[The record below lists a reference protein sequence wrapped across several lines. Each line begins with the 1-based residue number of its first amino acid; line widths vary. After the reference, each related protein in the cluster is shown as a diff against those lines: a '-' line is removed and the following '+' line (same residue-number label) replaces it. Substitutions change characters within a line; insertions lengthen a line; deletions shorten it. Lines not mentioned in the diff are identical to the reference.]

1 MNLSKRMMALVAATI
16 FVSASVMAGDGTKE
30 NPYTVS
36 ELNAQKDALAASGNT
51 VWVKADLKGLGVDG
65 SQTVNGTADAN
76 ECAGLFGDAN
86 DTFVAYSYQILGTLD
101 MADLTNT
108 NDLLIALTY
117 GTTGHAYGNTAS
129 PQYATDYEVKTVTG
143 DHFSLVEVHGALSVN
158 IENGLRGYH
167 ISSCYLVPEDVIAVK
182 VNAGYSSSKGA
193 YVTYTNFDGSVG
205 AFATPKDAALVLM
218 AESGIHDF
226 VLTSAMYDQTFSN
239 GNSMN
244 PGKQAGV
251 NTGTT
256 KNRVAMAFVN
266 NGTMS
271 GFQRNSNENYTVT
284 LQQKSDVFL
293 LVNAQETNFYGN
305 YPWESPEKDW
315 ITWGGGKYSDYHATN
330 AISSVSSKASAEEGI
345 YSLQGVRMNKL
356 QKGVNIVNG
365 KKVVKK

>member
-36 ELNAQKDALAASGNT
+36 ELNPQKEALAASGNT

-65 SQTVNGTADAN
+65 SQTVNAGD
-76 ECAGLFGDAN
+76 ECAALFGDA
-86 DTFVAYSYQILGTLD
+86 TGEFVAYSWQILGTLD
-101 MADLTNT
+101 LTDLTNT
-108 NDLLIALTY
+108 KDLLISLTY
-117 GTTGHAYGNTAS
+117 GTTGHAYGNSAN
-129 PQYATDYEVKTVTG
+129 PQYATDYEAKTVTG

-205 AFATPKDAALVLM
+205 AYATPKDAALVLM
-218 AESGIHDF
+218 AENGIHDF
-226 VLTSAMYDQTFSN
+226 VLTSALYDQTFSN

-266 NGTMS
+266 DGTKA
-271 GFQRNSNENYTVT
+271 GFQKNSDENYTVT

-293 LVNAQETNFYGN
+293 LVSSLANNFWGN
-305 YPWESPEKDW
+305 YAWETDAKDW

-330 AISSVSSKASAEEGI
+330 AISTISSKASAEEGI

>member
-1 MNLSKRMMALVAATI
+1 MKFTKRMMALVAATI

-30 NPYTVS
+30 TPFTVS
-36 ELNAQKDALAASGNT
+36 ELNAQKDALAASGDT

-65 SQTVNGTADAN
+65 SKTENGIEDAN
-76 ECAGLFGDAN
+76 ECAALFGDA
-86 DTFVAYSYQILGTLD
+86 TGEFVAYSYQILGTLD

-129 PQYATDYEVKTVTG
+129 PQYATDYEAKTVTG

-193 YVTYTNFDGSVG
+193 YVTYTNFDGAETATV
-205 AFATPKDAALVLM
+205 TPKDAALVLM
-218 AESGIHDF
+218 AESGTHDI
-226 VLTSAMYDQTFSN
+226 VLSSALYDQTISN
-239 GNSMN
+239 GNSLN
-244 PGKQAGV
+244 SGKQAGV

-256 KNRVAMAFVN
+256 KNRAALAFMN
-266 NGTMS
+266 DGTKA
-271 GFQRNSNENYTVT
+271 GFQRNSDENNTVT

-293 LVNAQETNFYGN
+293 LVSSQDTNFYGK
-305 YPWESPEKDW
+305 YAWETPEKNW
-315 ITWGGGKYSDYHATN
+315 ITWGGGKYSDYHETN
-330 AISSVSSKASAEEGI
+330 AISTVSSKISSKESI

-356 QKGVNIVNG
+356 QKGLNIVNG
-365 KKVVKK
+365 KKVVMK